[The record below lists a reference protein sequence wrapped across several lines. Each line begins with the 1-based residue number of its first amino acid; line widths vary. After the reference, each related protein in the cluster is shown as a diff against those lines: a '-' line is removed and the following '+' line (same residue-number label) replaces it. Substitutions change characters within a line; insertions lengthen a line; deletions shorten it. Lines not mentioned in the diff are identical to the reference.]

1 MDKQR
6 LEQFIRESFRIE
18 GIHRQPS
25 SAEMEA
31 HEQLLAL
38 PVVTVSDLQQFVSV
52 IQPGAVLRDRLG
64 LDVRVGDYVA
74 PSGGP
79 EVRADLVDMLQLIQ
93 MAQSDSWPHKCHK
106 AYERLHPFTDGNGR
120 SGRALWLWQHC
131 KRGTYMGLG
140 FLHQWYYESLR

>member
-1 MDKQR
+1 MDQQR

-31 HEQLLAL
+31 HERFLAL
-38 PVVTVSDLQQFVSV
+38 PVISVADLQQFVSI
-52 IQPGAVLRDRLG
+52 IQPGAQLRDRPG

-74 PSGGP
+74 PRGGP
-79 EVRADLVDMLQLIQ
+79 EVRTDLEDLLIILP
-93 MAQSDSWPHKCHK
+93 MSMNPYKEHRR
-106 AYERLHPFTDGNGR
+106 YERLHPFTDGNGR
-120 SGRALWLWQHC
+120 SGRALWLWQHH

-140 FLHQWYYESLR
+140 FLHQWYYESLA